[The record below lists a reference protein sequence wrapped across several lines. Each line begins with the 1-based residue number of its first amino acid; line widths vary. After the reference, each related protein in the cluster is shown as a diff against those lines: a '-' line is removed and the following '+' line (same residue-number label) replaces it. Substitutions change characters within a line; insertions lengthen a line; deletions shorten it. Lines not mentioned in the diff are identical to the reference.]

1 MTVAQDV
8 KPQWRDMVQLLL
20 AFLFGAFGLIVLLY
34 GIVRLSQRDERPLS
48 PIRRAWIVGGVVGS
62 MVFLLA
68 LAWWAWIGPPTALP
82 GISPQ

>member
-1 MTVAQDV
+1 
-8 KPQWRDMVQLLL
+8 MVQLLL

-48 PIRRAWIVGGVVGS
+48 PVRRAWIVGGVVGS
-62 MVFLLA
+62 MMFLLA
-68 LAWWAWIGPPTALP
+68 LAWWAWIAPPHALP